1 MVKELNDELRGW
13 ANYFKLGPVSNA
25 YRALDAY
32 ATQRLRRWLCRK
44 HKAGGPGY
52 TRYPDEYLHQHL
64 GLVRLPQ
71 LTRNLPWAT
80 A

>member
-1 MVKELNDELRGW
+1 MTLQDRPVRGW
-13 ANYFKLGPVSNA
+13 ANYFKFGPVSNA
-25 YRALDAY
+25 YRALDAE

-44 HKAGGPGY
+44 HKAGRPGY
-52 TRYPDEYLHQHL
+52 TRYSDEYLYQKL

-71 LTRNLPWAT
+71 LTRYLPWAK